1 MLKSRTMTRTIGS
14 LLLALTS
21 LLAIPALGQAPS
33 KPNLSGTWIFDAQK
47 SKLQQDPPSSI
58 KFVIDQNDPQVK
70 FARTQVYG
78 DRSFDWKLDIV
89 ADGEKEVVQT
99 SPLYTANIRAHWEGS
114 SLILD
119 QKITASDGTTAT
131 DVVTYS
137 LIDGGD
143 TLEAVE
149 NQKTQGMK
157 KSVTSRWIYEKK
169 AQ

>member
-1 MLKSRTMTRTIGS
+1 MLESGTMTRTIGS
-14 LLLALTS
+14 LLLALTT
-21 LLAIPALGQAPS
+21 LLAVSAVGQSPS
-33 KPNLSGTWIFDAQK
+33 KPNLSGTWIFNAQK

-58 KFVIDQNDPQVK
+58 TFVIDQNDPQVK

-78 DRSFDWKLDIV
+78 DQSFNWKLDIV

-99 SPLYTANIRAHWEGS
+99 SPLYTANIRARWEGS

-131 DVVTYS
+131 DIVTYS
-137 LIDGGD
+137 LIDGGNA
-143 TLEAVE
+143 LEAVE

-157 KSVTSRWIYEKK
+157 KSMTSRWVHEKK

>member
-1 MLKSRTMTRTIGS
+1 MLESGTMTRTIGS
-14 LLLALTS
+14 LLLALST
-21 LLAIPALGQAPS
+21 LLAIPAVGQSPS
-33 KPNLSGTWIFDAQK
+33 KPNLSGTWVFNAQK

-58 KFVIDQNDPQVK
+58 TFVIDQSDPQVK
-70 FARTQVYG
+70 FARTQIYG
-78 DRSFDWKLDIV
+78 DQKFDWTLDIV

-99 SPLYTANIRAHWEGS
+99 SPLYTANIRARWEGN

-137 LIDGGD
+137 LIDGGNA
-143 TLEAVE
+143 LEAVE

-157 KSVTSRWIYEKK
+157 KPTTSRWVYEKK